1 MKEGKRVKKLV
12 AWFNGLSK
20 MWKVVVIIGAV
31 FVVIIALT
39 TGEDEGEQTKTKKD
53 SNKVVKTA
61 SRPKLSTKDLALIK
75 ADLAEFE
82 ARELSSEKILK
93 DTIKE
98 ESWSDLDFA
107 NDNINQM
114 IGTMK
119 RYQQEIL
126 SIDAIKRSSEA
137 SADTEAFKKVFKEWS
152 EFKIERIQVTVDLLN
167 GKKDS
172 EAVFKKTYPNQII
185 FKKVRTN
192 KLQTALNN
200 LKVGYELLDSQK

>member
-39 TGEDEGEQTKTKKD
+39 TGENEGEQTKTKTNSDKI
-53 SNKVVKTA
+53 VKTT
-61 SRPKLSTKDLALIK
+61 SKPKLSTKDLALIK

-82 ARELSSEKILK
+82 GRELSSEKILK

-126 SIDAIKRSSEA
+126 NIDAVKRSSEA

-152 EFKIERIQVTVDLLN
+152 DFKIERIQVTIDLLN

-172 EAVFKKTYPNQII
+172 EAAFKKSYPNQII

-200 LKVGYELLDSQK
+200 LKLGYELLDSQK

>member
-137 SADTEAFKKVFKEWS
+137 SADTEAFKKIFKEWS
-152 EFKIERIQVTVDLLN
+152 EFKIERIQVTIDLLN

-172 EAVFKKTYPNQII
+172 EAVFKKTYPNQNI

>member
-1 MKEGKRVKKLV
+1 MKKLV

-20 MWKVVVIIGAV
+20 MWKVVGIIGAV

-53 SNKVVKTA
+53 SNKIVKTA
-61 SRPKLSTKDLALIK
+61 SMPKLSTKDLALIK

-126 SIDAIKRSSEA
+126 NIDAIKRSSEA
-137 SADTEAFKKVFKEWS
+137 SADTKAFKEVFKEWS
-152 EFKIERIQVTVDLLN
+152 DFKIERIQVTIDLLN

-172 EAVFKKTYPNQII
+172 EAAFKKSYPNQII

>member
-39 TGEDEGEQTKTKKD
+39 TGENEGEQTKTKTNSDKI
-53 SNKVVKTA
+53 VKTT
-61 SRPKLSTKDLALIK
+61 SKPKLSTKDLALIK

-82 ARELSSEKILK
+82 GRELSSEKILK

-114 IGTMK
+114 IDTMK
-119 RYQQEIL
+119 RYQQGIL
-126 SIDAIKRSSEA
+126 SIDAVKRSSEA

-152 EFKIERIQVTVDLLN
+152 DFKIERIQVTIDLLN

-172 EAVFKKTYPNQII
+172 EAAFKKSYPNQII

>member
-20 MWKVVVIIGAV
+20 IWKVVVIIGTV

-39 TGEDEGEQTKTKKD
+39 TGEDESEQTKTKTS
-53 SNKVVKTA
+53 SNKIVKTA
-61 SRPKLSTKDLALIK
+61 SKPKFSTKDLALIK
-75 ADLAEFE
+75 ADLIEFE
-82 ARELSSEKILK
+82 ERESSSENILK
-93 DTIKE
+93 DTIKGE
-98 ESWSDLDFA
+98 IWSDLDFA

-126 SIDAIKRSSEA
+126 NIDAIKRSSEA
-137 SADTEAFKKVFKEWS
+137 SADTQVFKKVFKEWS
-152 EFKIERIQVTVDLLN
+152 DFKIERIQVTIDLLN

-172 EAVFKKTYPNQII
+172 EFAFKKII
-185 FKKVRTN
+185 SESN
-192 KLQTALNN
+192 YL
-200 LKVGYELLDSQK
+200 

>member
-39 TGEDEGEQTKTKKD
+39 TGENEGEQTKTKTNSDKI
-53 SNKVVKTA
+53 VKTT
-61 SRPKLSTKDLALIK
+61 SKPKLSTKDLALIK

-82 ARELSSEKILK
+82 GRELSSEKILK

-114 IGTMK
+114 IDTMK

-152 EFKIERIQVTVDLLN
+152 DFKIERLQVTIDLLN

-172 EAVFKKTYPNQII
+172 EAAFKKSYPNQII

>member
-20 MWKVVVIIGAV
+20 IWKVVVIIGTV

-39 TGEDEGEQTKTKKD
+39 TGEDESEQTKTKKD

-61 SRPKLSTKDLALIK
+61 SKPKFSTKDLALIK
-75 ADLAEFE
+75 ADLIEFE
-82 ARELSSEKILK
+82 ERESSSENILK
-93 DTIKE
+93 DTIKGE
-98 ESWSDLDFA
+98 IWSDLDFA

-126 SIDAIKRSSEA
+126 NIDAIKRSSEA
-137 SADTEAFKKVFKEWS
+137 SADTQVFKKVFKEWS
-152 EFKIERIQVTVDLLN
+152 DFKIERIQVTIDLLN

-172 EAVFKKTYPNQII
+172 EVAFKKSYPNQII

>member
-1 MKEGKRVKKLV
+1 MKKLV

-53 SNKVVKTA
+53 SNKIVKTA
-61 SRPKLSTKDLALIK
+61 SKPKFSTKDLALIK
-75 ADLAEFE
+75 ADLIEFE
-82 ARELSSEKILK
+82 ERESSSENILK
-93 DTIKE
+93 DTIKGE
-98 ESWSDLDFA
+98 IWSDLDFA

-126 SIDAIKRSSEA
+126 NIDAIKRSSEA
-137 SADTEAFKKVFKEWS
+137 SADTQVFRKVFKEWS
-152 EFKIERIQVTVDLLN
+152 DFKIERIQVTIDLLN

-172 EAVFKKTYPNQII
+172 EVAFKKSYPNQII

>member
-39 TGEDEGEQTKTKKD
+39 TGENEGEQTKTKTNSDKI
-53 SNKVVKTA
+53 VKTT
-61 SRPKLSTKDLALIK
+61 SKPKLSTKDLALIK

-82 ARELSSEKILK
+82 GRELSSEKILK

-114 IGTMK
+114 IDTMK

-137 SADTEAFKKVFKEWS
+137 SSDTEAFKKVFKEWS
-152 EFKIERIQVTVDLLN
+152 DFKIERIQVTIDLLN

-172 EAVFKKTYPNQII
+172 EAAFKKSYPNQII

>member
-1 MKEGKRVKKLV
+1 MKEGKRVKKLI

-39 TGEDEGEQTKTKKD
+39 TGENEGEQTKTKTNSDKI
-53 SNKVVKTA
+53 VKTT
-61 SRPKLSTKDLALIK
+61 SKPKLSTKDLALIK

-82 ARELSSEKILK
+82 GRELSSEKILK

-126 SIDAIKRSSEA
+126 NIDAVKRSSEA

-152 EFKIERIQVTVDLLN
+152 DFKIERIQVTIDLLN

-172 EAVFKKTYPNQII
+172 EAAFKKSYPNQII

>member
-20 MWKVVVIIGAV
+20 IWKVVVIIGTV

-39 TGEDEGEQTKTKKD
+39 TGEDESEQTKTKTS
-53 SNKVVKTA
+53 SNKIVKTA
-61 SRPKLSTKDLALIK
+61 SKPKFSTKDLALIK
-75 ADLAEFE
+75 ADLIEFE
-82 ARELSSEKILK
+82 ERESSSENILK
-93 DTIKE
+93 DTIKGE
-98 ESWSDLDFA
+98 IWSDLDFA

-126 SIDAIKRSSEA
+126 NIDAIKRSSEA
-137 SADTEAFKKVFKEWS
+137 SADTQVFKKIFKEWS
-152 EFKIERIQVTVDLLN
+152 EFKIERIQVTIDLLN

-172 EAVFKKTYPNQII
+172 EVAFKKSYPNQII

>member
-1 MKEGKRVKKLV
+1 MKKLV

-53 SNKVVKTA
+53 SNKIVKTA
-61 SRPKLSTKDLALIK
+61 SMPKLSTKDLALIK

-126 SIDAIKRSSEA
+126 NIDAIKRSSEA
-137 SADTEAFKKVFKEWS
+137 SADTKAFKEVFKEWS
-152 EFKIERIQVTVDLLN
+152 DFKIERIQVTIDLLN

-172 EAVFKKTYPNQII
+172 EAAFKKSYPNQII

>member
-61 SRPKLSTKDLALIK
+61 SRTKLSTKDLALIK

-137 SADTEAFKKVFKEWS
+137 SADTEAFKKIFKEWS
-152 EFKIERIQVTVDLLN
+152 EFKIERIQVTIDLLN

>member
-20 MWKVVVIIGAV
+20 IWKVVIIIGTV

-39 TGEDEGEQTKTKKD
+39 TGEDESEQTKTKTS
-53 SNKVVKTA
+53 SNKIVKTA
-61 SRPKLSTKDLALIK
+61 SKPKFSTKDLALIK
-75 ADLAEFE
+75 ADLIEFE
-82 ARELSSEKILK
+82 ERESSSENILK
-93 DTIKE
+93 DTIKGE
-98 ESWSDLDFA
+98 IWSDLDFA

-126 SIDAIKRSSEA
+126 NIDAIKRSSEA
-137 SADTEAFKKVFKEWS
+137 SADTQVFKKVFKEWS
-152 EFKIERIQVTVDLLN
+152 DFKIERIQVTIDLLN

>member
-1 MKEGKRVKKLV
+1 MKKLV

-126 SIDAIKRSSEA
+126 SIDAIKRSSEV
-137 SADTEAFKKVFKEWS
+137 SADTEAFKKIFKEWS
-152 EFKIERIQVTVDLLN
+152 EFKIERIQVTIDLLN

>member
-1 MKEGKRVKKLV
+1 MKKLV

-39 TGEDEGEQTKTKKD
+39 TGEDESEQTKTKKD

-137 SADTEAFKKVFKEWS
+137 SADTEAFKKIFKEWS
-152 EFKIERIQVTVDLLN
+152 EFKIERIQVTIDLLN

>member
-20 MWKVVVIIGAV
+20 IWKVVVIIGTV

-39 TGEDEGEQTKTKKD
+39 TGEDESEQTKTKTS
-53 SNKVVKTA
+53 SNKIVKTA
-61 SRPKLSTKDLALIK
+61 SKPKFSTKDLALIK
-75 ADLAEFE
+75 ADLIEFE
-82 ARELSSEKILK
+82 ERESSSENILK
-93 DTIKE
+93 DTIKGE
-98 ESWSDLDFA
+98 IWSDLDFA

-126 SIDAIKRSSEA
+126 NIDAIKRSSEA
-137 SADTEAFKKVFKEWS
+137 SADTQVFKKVFKEWS
-152 EFKIERIQVTVDLLN
+152 DFKIERIQVTIDLLN

-172 EAVFKKTYPNQII
+172 EFAFKKSYPNQII

>member
-1 MKEGKRVKKLV
+1 MKKLV

-20 MWKVVVIIGAV
+20 IWKVVVIIGTV

-39 TGEDEGEQTKTKKD
+39 TGEDESEQTKTKTS
-53 SNKVVKTA
+53 SNKIVKTA
-61 SRPKLSTKDLALIK
+61 SKPKFSTKDLALIK
-75 ADLAEFE
+75 ADLIEFE
-82 ARELSSEKILK
+82 ERESSSENILK
-93 DTIKE
+93 DTIKGE
-98 ESWSDLDFA
+98 IWSDLDFA

-126 SIDAIKRSSEA
+126 NIDAIKRSSEA
-137 SADTEAFKKVFKEWS
+137 SADTQVFKKVFKEWS
-152 EFKIERIQVTVDLLN
+152 DFKIERIQVTIDLLN

>member
-1 MKEGKRVKKLV
+1 MKKLV

-20 MWKVVVIIGAV
+20 IWKVVIIIGTV

-39 TGEDEGEQTKTKKD
+39 TGEDESEQTKTKTG
-53 SNKVVKTA
+53 SNKIVKTA
-61 SRPKLSTKDLALIK
+61 SKPKFSTKDLALIK
-75 ADLAEFE
+75 ADLIEFE
-82 ARELSSEKILK
+82 ERESSSENILK
-93 DTIKE
+93 DTIKGE
-98 ESWSDLDFA
+98 IWSDLDFA

-126 SIDAIKRSSEA
+126 NIDAIKRSSEA
-137 SADTEAFKKVFKEWS
+137 SADTQVFKKVFKEWS
-152 EFKIERIQVTVDLLN
+152 DFKIERIQVTIDLLN

-172 EAVFKKTYPNQII
+172 EVAFKKSYPNQII

-192 KLQTALNN
+192 KLQTAFNN

>member
-1 MKEGKRVKKLV
+1 MKKLV

-39 TGEDEGEQTKTKKD
+39 TGENEGEQTKTKTNSDKI
-53 SNKVVKTA
+53 VKTT
-61 SRPKLSTKDLALIK
+61 SKPKLSTKDLALIK

-82 ARELSSEKILK
+82 GRELSSEKILK

-126 SIDAIKRSSEA
+126 NIDAVKRSSEA

-152 EFKIERIQVTVDLLN
+152 DFKIERIQVTIDLLN

-172 EAVFKKTYPNQII
+172 EAAFKKSYPNQII

-200 LKVGYELLDSQK
+200 LKLGYELLDSQK

>member
-39 TGEDEGEQTKTKKD
+39 TGENEGEQTKTKTNSDKI
-53 SNKVVKTA
+53 VKMT
-61 SRPKLSTKDLALIK
+61 SKPKLSTKDLALIK

-82 ARELSSEKILK
+82 GRELSSEKILK

-114 IGTMK
+114 IDTMK

-152 EFKIERIQVTVDLLN
+152 DFKIERIQVTIDLLN

-172 EAVFKKTYPNQII
+172 EAAFKKSYPNQII

>member
-12 AWFNGLSK
+12 AGFNGLSK

-53 SNKVVKTA
+53 SNKIVKTA

-82 ARELSSEKILK
+82 GRELSSEKILK

-126 SIDAIKRSSEA
+126 NIDAIKRSSEA
-137 SADTEAFKKVFKEWS
+137 SADAKAFKKVFKEWS
-152 EFKIERIQVTVDLLN
+152 DFKIERVQVTIDLLN

-172 EAVFKKTYPNQII
+172 EAAFKKSYPNQII

>member
-1 MKEGKRVKKLV
+1 MKKLV

-39 TGEDEGEQTKTKKD
+39 TGENEGEQTKTKTNSDKI
-53 SNKVVKTA
+53 VKTT
-61 SRPKLSTKDLALIK
+61 SKPKLSTKDLALIK

-82 ARELSSEKILK
+82 GRELSSEKILK

-98 ESWSDLDFA
+98 EGWSDLDFA

-114 IGTMK
+114 IDTMK

-126 SIDAIKRSSEA
+126 SIDAVKRSSEA

-152 EFKIERIQVTVDLLN
+152 DFKIERIQVTIDLLN

-172 EAVFKKTYPNQII
+172 EAAFKKSYPNQII

>member
-1 MKEGKRVKKLV
+1 MKKLV

-39 TGEDEGEQTKTKKD
+39 TGENEGEQTKTKTNNDKI
-53 SNKVVKTA
+53 VKTT
-61 SRPKLSTKDLALIK
+61 SKPKLSTKDLALIK

-82 ARELSSEKILK
+82 GRELSSEKILK

-126 SIDAIKRSSEA
+126 NIDAVKRSSEA

-152 EFKIERIQVTVDLLN
+152 DFKIERIQVTIDLLN

-172 EAVFKKTYPNQII
+172 EAAFKKSYPNQII

>member
-1 MKEGKRVKKLV
+1 MKKLV

-20 MWKVVVIIGAV
+20 IWKVVVIIDTV

-39 TGEDEGEQTKTKKD
+39 TGEDESEQTKTKTS
-53 SNKVVKTA
+53 SNKIVKTA
-61 SRPKLSTKDLALIK
+61 SKPKFSTKDLALIK
-75 ADLAEFE
+75 ADLIEFE
-82 ARELSSEKILK
+82 ERESSSENILK
-93 DTIKE
+93 DTIKGE
-98 ESWSDLDFA
+98 IWSDLDFA

-126 SIDAIKRSSEA
+126 NIDAIKRSSEA
-137 SADTEAFKKVFKEWS
+137 SADTQVFKKVFKEWS
-152 EFKIERIQVTVDLLN
+152 DFKIERIQVTIDLLN

-172 EAVFKKTYPNQII
+172 EVAFKKSYPNQII

>member
-1 MKEGKRVKKLV
+1 MKKLV

-39 TGEDEGEQTKTKKD
+39 TGENEGEQTKTKTNSDKI
-53 SNKVVKTA
+53 VKTT
-61 SRPKLSTKDLALIK
+61 SKPKLSTKDLALIK

-82 ARELSSEKILK
+82 GRELSSEKILK

-114 IGTMK
+114 IDTMK

-152 EFKIERIQVTVDLLN
+152 DFKIERIQVIIDLLN

-172 EAVFKKTYPNQII
+172 EAAFKKSYPNQII

>member
-1 MKEGKRVKKLV
+1 MKKLV

-61 SRPKLSTKDLALIK
+61 SRTKLSTKDLALIK

-137 SADTEAFKKVFKEWS
+137 SADTEAFKKIFKEWS
-152 EFKIERIQVTVDLLN
+152 EFKIERIQVTIDLLN

>member
-1 MKEGKRVKKLV
+1 MKKLV

-39 TGEDEGEQTKTKKD
+39 TGEDESEQTKTKTG
-53 SNKVVKTA
+53 SNKIVKTA
-61 SRPKLSTKDLALIK
+61 SKPKFSTKDLALIK
-75 ADLAEFE
+75 ADLIEFE
-82 ARELSSEKILK
+82 ERESSSENILK
-93 DTIKE
+93 DTIKGE
-98 ESWSDLDFA
+98 IWSDLDFA

-126 SIDAIKRSSEA
+126 NIDAIKRSSEA
-137 SADTEAFKKVFKEWS
+137 SADTQVFKKVFKEWS
-152 EFKIERIQVTVDLLN
+152 DFKIERIQVTIDLLN

-172 EAVFKKTYPNQII
+172 EFAFKKSYPNQII

>member
-1 MKEGKRVKKLV
+1 MKKLV

-137 SADTEAFKKVFKEWS
+137 SADTQVFKKVFKEWS
-152 EFKIERIQVTVDLLN
+152 DFKIERIQVTIDLLN

-172 EAVFKKTYPNQII
+172 EFAFKKSYPNQII

>member
-20 MWKVVVIIGAV
+20 IWKVVVIIGTV

-39 TGEDEGEQTKTKKD
+39 TGEDESEQTKTKTS
-53 SNKVVKTA
+53 SNKIVKMA
-61 SRPKLSTKDLALIK
+61 SKPKFSTKDLALIK

-82 ARELSSEKILK
+82 GRELSSEKILK

-137 SADTEAFKKVFKEWS
+137 SADTEAFKKIFKEWS
-152 EFKIERIQVTVDLLN
+152 EFKIERIQVTIDLLN

-192 KLQTALNN
+192 KLQTALNK

>member
-39 TGEDEGEQTKTKKD
+39 TGEDESEQTKTKTS
-53 SNKVVKTA
+53 SNKIVKTA
-61 SRPKLSTKDLALIK
+61 SKPKFSTKDLALIK
-75 ADLAEFE
+75 ADLIEFE
-82 ARELSSEKILK
+82 ERESSSENILK
-93 DTIKE
+93 DTIKGE
-98 ESWSDLDFA
+98 IWSDLDFA

-126 SIDAIKRSSEA
+126 NIDAIKRSSEA
-137 SADTEAFKKVFKEWS
+137 SADTQVFKKVFKEWS
-152 EFKIERIQVTVDLLN
+152 DFKIERIQVTIDLLN

>member
-12 AWFNGLSK
+12 AWFNRLSK

-39 TGEDEGEQTKTKKD
+39 TGENEGEQTKTKTNSDKI
-53 SNKVVKTA
+53 VKTT
-61 SRPKLSTKDLALIK
+61 SKPKLSTKDLALIK

-82 ARELSSEKILK
+82 GRELSSEKILK

-126 SIDAIKRSSEA
+126 NIDAVKRSSEA

-152 EFKIERIQVTVDLLN
+152 DFKIERIQVTIDLLN

-172 EAVFKKTYPNQII
+172 EAAFKKSYPNQII

>member
-39 TGEDEGEQTKTKKD
+39 TGENEGEQTKTKTNSDKI
-53 SNKVVKTA
+53 VKTT
-61 SRPKLSTKDLALIK
+61 SKPKLSTKDLALIK

-82 ARELSSEKILK
+82 GRELSSEKILK

-114 IGTMK
+114 IDTMK
-119 RYQQEIL
+119 RYQQEII
-126 SIDAIKRSSEA
+126 SIDAVKRSSEA

-152 EFKIERIQVTVDLLN
+152 DFKIERIQVTIDLLN

-172 EAVFKKTYPNQII
+172 EAAFKKSYPNQII

>member
-1 MKEGKRVKKLV
+1 MKKLV

-39 TGEDEGEQTKTKKD
+39 TGENEGEQTKTKTNSDKI
-53 SNKVVKTA
+53 VKTT
-61 SRPKLSTKDLALIK
+61 SKPKLSTKDLALIK

-82 ARELSSEKILK
+82 GRELSLEKILK

-126 SIDAIKRSSEA
+126 NIDAVKRSSEA

-152 EFKIERIQVTVDLLN
+152 DFKIERIQVTIDLLN

-172 EAVFKKTYPNQII
+172 EAAFKKSYPNQII